1 MISRRAVLLAG
12 LTLAGCRPRLSIP
25 NGDRSLAPLPEAA
38 PHDGRLLAKARDFE
52 TAMLHHLTPEGVVL
66 TERRVD
72 PDPDDPL
79 NSQDAAI
86 WTGCY
91 VAAEAYRWTATRDPA
106 ARERL
111 DRCLGALH
119 LLHDATG
126 VPGVLARMV
135 KRATGPA
142 PGELATW
149 RQGSGAWSAY
159 RWMGDVSVDQYA
171 GVFFGYAAAWD
182 ALDDPVRREAI
193 AQRVAAMVDRLIA
206 HHWRIVDAD
215 GRETRH
221 SDLSGGVLTE
231 PLNSLLALMFTKA
244 AAVAT
249 GAPRFTGTYQ
259 DLLARGY
266 ARAALRA
273 RNPWWEYLFGVNHS
287 DNNLAYL
294 GLYPLTRLERDDRLL
309 ALYRRALQRAWG
321 VVRAEGNPFFT
332 FTTRAVETPGWHDA
346 AADALAEDTLVRFP
360 FPKRDETILNSANR
374 DVCRAWFDDRHGA
387 PQACRPVPIDQ
398 RPRSSFE
405 WASNPYRMD
414 RRGDPRTSLA
424 GVDYLLAY
432 WLGRRHGFLTDAQ

>member
-12 LTLAGCRPRLSIP
+12 ITLPGCRPRLSIP
-25 NGDRSLAPLPEAA
+25 DADRPLAPLPEPA
-38 PHDGRLLAKARDFE
+38 PHDGRLLVKAQEFE
-52 TAMLHHLTPEGVVL
+52 VAMLHHLTPEGLVL
-66 TERRVD
+66 TERLDD

-79 NSQDAAI
+79 NAQDAAI

-91 VAAEAYRWTATRDPA
+91 VAAEAYRWTATRNPA
-106 ARERL
+106 AGERL
-111 DRCLGALH
+111 DRSLAGLH

-135 KRATGPA
+135 KRANGPVS
-142 PGELATW
+142 GERPTW
-149 RQGSGAWSAY
+149 RQGSGPWAAY

-171 GVFFGYAAAWD
+171 GVFFGYAAAFE
-182 ALDDPVRREAI
+182 ALDDPVRRQGI
-193 AQRVAAMVDRLIA
+193 ALRVAAVVDRLIT

-215 GRETRH
+215 GRPTKH

-231 PLNSLLALMFTKA
+231 PLNSLSALMFTKVA
-244 AAVAT
+244 AAMT
-249 GAPRFTGTYQ
+249 GESRFKNAYTGLI
-259 DLLARGY
+259 DRGY
-266 ARAALRA
+266 ARSAVRA
-273 RNPWWEYLFGVNHS
+273 RDPWWEYVFGVNHS

-294 GLYPLTRLERDDRLL
+294 GLYPLLRLERDAGLL
-309 ALYRRALQRAWG
+309 AQYRQALRRVWR

-332 FTTRAVETPGWHDA
+332 FMTQAGEEPGWHDDGA
-346 AADALAEDTLVRFP
+346 SALAIDTLARFP
-360 FPKRDETILNSANR
+360 IPKHDETILNSARR

-405 WASNPYRMD
+405 WASNPYRLD
-414 RRGDPRTSLA
+414 RRGDPRMSLA
-424 GVDYLLAY
+424 GVDYLVAY